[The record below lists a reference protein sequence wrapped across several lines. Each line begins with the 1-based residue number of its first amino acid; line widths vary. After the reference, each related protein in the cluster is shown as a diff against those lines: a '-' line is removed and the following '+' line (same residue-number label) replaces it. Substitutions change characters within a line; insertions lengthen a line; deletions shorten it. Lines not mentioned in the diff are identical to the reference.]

1 MTKRIKYCD
10 ALKALAIIFVILIH
24 VLAVYRDVFINSNRV
39 YYFFLSL
46 LDSIDRIAVP
56 SFFMITGIL
65 MLNKKPENDYLKY
78 LRKRMPKLIIT
89 FTIFSLVY
97 YISSI
102 YKTNE
107 QFLIFN
113 FIRTFLSYGGV
124 YYHLWFMYEI
134 IRIYIL
140 IPFLYPFIKSL
151 KKNEIKNLI
160 ITIFILG
167 NVVNFI
173 YMFTSRYNHTIFTGI
188 PLSSLAICINYLFL
202 GYYLHKYE
210 IKKNTRKKFYI
221 AGIIST
227 LLIPVADLFYIT
239 NMRNDNM
246 FTVNSIFLMLPASA
260 VFLLFKY
267 NYDKLKMNNKV
278 ENIIKKISNNTLYIY
293 MIHVIILEFIMKYIH
308 IIITPNRLIN
318 ILILIPITLIL
329 SFIISF
335 ILYLLIDFLYNK
347 TSNLITNIL
356 KKTKVN
362 N

>member
-65 MLNKKPENDYLKY
+65 MLNKKPKNDYLKY

-267 NYDKLKMNNKV
+267 NYDKLKLNNKV

-329 SFIISF
+329 TFIISF
-335 ILYLLIDFLYNK
+335 ILSLLIDFLYNK

-356 KKTKVN
+356 KKQR
-362 N
+362 